1 MRKEEF
7 MDADFLLIIKMK
19 QGNDDAFDQFIR
31 KYYEEILKYCNY
43 HCHDAEYA
51 KDITQET
58 FIRFFINLSEYHY
71 KGKTGNNPEN
81 GCRPYQCQSSNT
93 F

>member
-1 MRKEEF
+1 

-43 HCHDAEYA
+43 HCHDAE
-51 KDITQET
+51 
-58 FIRFFINLSEYHY
+58 LSLIHI
-71 KGKTGNNPEN
+71 
-81 GCRPYQCQSSNT
+81 
-93 F
+93 